1 MVKKLKFLIKE
12 NMKWIKEIFYSIIAT
27 KRKFLDELH
36 KLNYLE
42 VERDLSKSEK
52 LRRLTMEKDL
62 NDILYQ
68 EKKME
73 IES

>member
-1 MVKKLKFLIKE
+1 
-12 NMKWIKEIFYSIIAT
+12 MKWIKEIFYSIIAT

-42 VERDLSKSEK
+42 AERDLSKSEK